1 MEMLGRV
8 VSGAGAGAGAG
19 AGEGVVVSTVKVME
33 LLASEPS
40 RLLLPAASEN
50 FELATEITPSVV
62 LLSVGVKVAVYTV
75 LETAV
80 QLERDPPEIVTSD
93 STKSVEA
100 SERVKVRV
108 DVSPALRE
116 LSASSS
122 VMAMV
127 GRMVSTVKVTELLA
141 SEPSLLLLPAESEN
155 FELAT
160 EITPSVVLSAVGV
173 KVAV

>member
-1 MEMLGRV
+1 M
-8 VSGAGAGAGAG
+8 
-19 AGEGVVVSTVKVME
+19 
-33 LLASEPS
+33 
-40 RLLLPAASEN
+40 
-50 FELATEITPSVV
+50 
-62 LLSVGVKVAVYTV
+62 

-93 STKSVEA
+93 STKSVDA

-108 DVSPALRE
+108 DVSPAPRE
-116 LSASSS
+116 LSTSSS

-127 GRMVSTVKVTELLA
+127 GREVSTVKVTELFE
-141 SEPSLLLLPAESEN
+141 SEPSLLVLPAESEN

-160 EITPSVVLSAVGV
+160 EITPLVVLLSVGV

>member
-1 MEMLGRV
+1 M
-8 VSGAGAGAGAG
+8 
-19 AGEGVVVSTVKVME
+19 
-33 LLASEPS
+33 
-40 RLLLPAASEN
+40 
-50 FELATEITPSVV
+50 
-62 LLSVGVKVAVYTV
+62 

-80 QLERDPPEIVTSD
+80 QLERDPPETETSD

-108 DVSPALRE
+108 AVLPALKE
-116 LSASSS
+116 SSAASS

-141 SEPSLLLLPAESEN
+141 SEPSLLVLPAESEN
-155 FELAT
+155 LAEAT
-160 EITPSVVLSAVGV
+160 EITPSVVLSDVGV